1 MPATHCVCHHSI
13 HAHKTGK
20 IRGCTF
26 CSCAAFK
33 DPAELP
39 PPPPA
44 PLSEKAERAMEILAR
59 NPAFR
64 HVLPEHLKEISR
76 HGQRRLFLSEQ
87 LLMIQ
92 DEPSDSVHI
101 MVKGQVKVE
110 RHVDDGRTLLLAELG
125 PGDMVGEMGVL
136 NGQPRSATVTAL
148 DDIETLELSAA
159 ALKQQFRDEP
169 DVLLAVM
176 RVVNERLK
184 STDELV
190 DTSLQVALAQ
200 LGD

>member
-1 MPATHCVCHHSI
+1 
-13 HAHKTGK
+13 
-20 IRGCTF
+20 
-26 CSCAAFK
+26 
-33 DPAELP
+33 
-39 PPPPA
+39 
-44 PLSEKAERAMEILAR
+44 MEILAR

-110 RHVDDGRTLLLAELG
+110 RHVDDGRTVLLAELG